1 MGRYYEGDIEGKFA
15 FAIQSSTAADR
26 FGVEG
31 TTPNYVEYYF
41 DTENLD
47 DIRSEL
53 QSIEKTFGKNK
64 NAILSYYDLKP
75 DMSIWD
81 YLSKGGITIPPENV
95 SDFYDYILGR
105 QILECILEKGD
116 CSFTAEL

>member
-1 MGRYYEGDIEGKFA
+1 MGRYYEGDIQGKFA
-15 FAIQSSTAADR
+15 FAIQSSAAADR

-31 TTPNYVEYYF
+31 TQPDCLEYYF
-41 DTENLD
+41 DTDNLD

-53 QSIEKTFGKNK
+53 KSIEKTFGKNK

-75 DMSIWD
+75 DMNIWH
-81 YLSKGGITIPPENV
+81 YLSKGGITIPPENS
-95 SDFYDYILGR
+95 SDFYDYVLGR
-105 QILECILEKGD
+105 EILECILERGE

>member
-1 MGRYYEGDIEGKFA
+1 MGRYYYGDVEGKFA
-15 FAIQSSTAADR
+15 FAIQSSCAADR
-26 FGVEG
+26 FGVQG
-31 TTPNYVEYYF
+31 TAPNYIEYYF

-47 DIRSEL
+47 DIKSEL

-75 DMSIWD
+75 DMTLYK
-81 YLSKGGITIPPENV
+81 YLNKAGITIPENNLENY
-95 SDFYDYILGR
+95 YDYILGR
-105 QILECILEKGD
+105 EILECILEKGD

>member
-26 FGVEG
+26 FGVQG
-31 TTPNYVEYYF
+31 TTPHYVEYYF

-53 QSIEKTFGKNK
+53 KSIEKTFGKNK

-75 DMSIWD
+75 DMNIWT

-95 SDFYDYILGR
+95 SDLYDYILGR
-105 QILECILEKGD
+105 QILECVLEKGD

>member
-1 MGRYYEGDIEGKFA
+1 MGRYYYGDVEGKFA
-15 FAIQSSTAADR
+15 FAIQSSCAADR
-26 FGVEG
+26 FGVKG
-31 TTPNYVEYYF
+31 TAPNYIEYYF

-47 DIRSEL
+47 DIKSEL

-75 DMSIWD
+75 DMTLYK
-81 YLSKGGITIPPENV
+81 YLNKAGITIPENNLENY
-95 SDFYDYILGR
+95 YDYILGR
-105 QILECILEKGD
+105 EILECILEKGD